1 MSGGGKGGKQTTTT
15 TIPEWVREPAE
26 RNIARAETAQKIGYM
41 PYYGPD
47 IAAFNPTQNAAFSA
61 NIGAAEAF
69 GLVPQGSLTAFQ
81 GMAPAPTTY
90 AGGIQAYSSGDLFDQ
105 ALAELEAKR
114 PGQVA
119 QYNKLF
125 VDPFTGEQPA
135 PLVEQEDTSSVG
147 RPSSL
152 MLHTRMPYGMTY
164 MTGSMGN
171 NIPGYYGRY

>member
-1 MSGGGKGGKQTTTT
+1 MGGGGKGGSRSQTT
-15 TIPEWVREPAE
+15 TIPEWVRAPAE

-69 GLVPQGSLTAFQ
+69 GLLPVGSLSVMQ
-81 GMAPAPTTY
+81 GMAPAPQTFE
-90 AGGIQAYSSGDLFDQ
+90 GGIQGYSSGPLFDQ
-105 ALAELEAKR
+105 AVAELEARR

-125 VDPFTGEQPA
+125 VDPSSGAQPA
-135 PLVEQEDTSSVG
+135 PLVEQDETSG
-147 RPSSL
+147 KRPYTSL
-152 MLHTRMPYGMTY
+152 MLHNQMPYGMTY
-164 MTGSMGN
+164 RTGAMGN
-171 NIPGYYGRY
+171 NIPGYYQY